1 MYNMLINRKQ
11 INIIILFLSFFT
23 LFSCKKHKPVF
34 HRQDVSNNIF
44 FLETPVDASIGYVMQ
59 NSANFTELKREYR
72 SNLNRAL
79 KNPNNL
85 LWLKIDFVPD
95 TEFKDKT
102 IALYISQLQSSS
114 WLWCN
119 GNSIRKYGSIPP
131 HEISC
136 GTVSHFFM
144 FPKPI
149 INYEGNNTIYIQVWP
164 GPLGMISN
172 TVFIGEQQDV
182 FTLSERHTFFNAKI
196 TIAFMTIMILIF
208 VLYLLL
214 YIVLHKNTHTHVYLY
229 YSLLSLFT
237 SFFLI
242 PFCISEIS
250 WAIPPFIPYFLIIK
264 ICLNISAQVTVFF
277 ANSFML
283 SYLKIRISKKAL
295 YSRII
300 FIIIPSL
307 IILCI
312 PNYKALSSFIPF
324 QLFFCML
331 DFFIC
336 TPKLIKSFLHK
347 NKKTDSL
354 KLTIGFMPVL
364 LCVLGDILIRG
375 MMKIDTIPYITLY
388 GWQITIY
395 IFLFYLVQE
404 FGTTF
409 VHNLQLKSQVEQLN
423 SNLEEIVAI
432 RTKEL
437 SEANYVLSKGLESVA
452 QVQKNVLPPKE
463 KLFKGWDF
471 SAIYCPLDNNVSG
484 DFYDFYYT
492 EEKLDGIGIFDVS
505 GHGITAGLMTILSKG
520 IITQHFVNGLEQKI
534 PLTQVLEEINET
546 YIKEKVNVDNYITG
560 LLFTFST
567 FDSNDV
573 CHIQMVNAGHP
584 YPLFYDSKNQTVT
597 EIKYENQNEQ
607 YGIIGIEGLDV
618 SFPTVNF
625 EASINDVLVCF
636 TDGIT
641 EAMNVDNKDFSKDRI
656 IEILE
661 KNAKLSAHE
670 IGQMIMSELE
680 MFTKGTKIHDDITL
694 IVLKRNNSKNYIEGI
709 LKKSFSKIKK
719 AVAVQHFKQPLLF
732 FICSNQ

>member
-72 SNLNRAL
+72 SNLNRVL

-196 TIAFMTIMILIF
+196 TIAFMTIMLLIF

-214 YIVLHKNTHTHVYLY
+214 YFVLHKNTHTHVYLY

-452 QVQKNVLPPKE
+452 QVQKNVLPAKE

-471 SAIYCPLDNNVSG
+471 SAIYRPLDNNVSG

-492 EEKLDGIGIFDVS
+492 EEKLDGIGVFDVS

-534 PLTQVLEEINET
+534 PLTKVLEEINET

-641 EAMNVDNKDFSKDRI
+641 EAINVDNKDFSKDRI

-709 LKKSFSKIKK
+709 
-719 AVAVQHFKQPLLF
+719 
-732 FICSNQ
+732 

>member
-1 MYNMLINRKQ
+1 MDNMLISRKQ

-23 LFSCKKHKPVF
+23 LFSCNKHKPVF
-34 HRQDVSNNIF
+34 HRQDVSNDIY

-59 NSANFTELKREYR
+59 NSANFTELKKEYR

-79 KNPNNL
+79 KNPYNL

-95 TEFKDKT
+95 AEFKDKT

-144 FPKPI
+144 FQKPI

-196 TIAFMTIMILIF
+196 TIAFMTIMVLIF
-208 VLYLLL
+208 FLYLLL
-214 YIVLHKNTHTHVYLY
+214 YIVLHKHTHTHVYLY

-283 SYLKIRISKKAL
+283 SYLKIKIPKKIL
-295 YSRII
+295 YLRVL
-300 FIIIPSL
+300 FIIIPS
-307 IILCI
+307 IVILCI
-312 PNYKALSSFIPF
+312 PNYKTLSSFIPF

-364 LCVLGDILIRG
+364 ICVLGDIVIRG

-409 VHNLQLKSQVEQLN
+409 VHNLQLKSQVEHLN
-423 SNLEEIVAI
+423 TNLEEIVAM

-463 KLFKGWDF
+463 KMFKGWDF
-471 SAIYCPLDNNVSG
+471 SAFYRPLDNNVSG
-484 DFYDFYYT
+484 DLYDFYYT

-520 IITQHFVNGLEQKI
+520 IISQHFISGLEQNI
-534 PLTQVLEEINET
+534 SLTKVLEEINET

-560 LLFTFST
+560 LLFKFSD
-567 FDSNDV
+567 FDSDDI
-573 CHIQMVNAGHP
+573 CHVQLVNAGHP
-584 YPLFYDSKNQTVT
+584 YPILYDSKNQKIS
-597 EIKYENQNEQ
+597 EKKYENQNEQ

-625 EASINDVLVCF
+625 DVSINDVIVCF

-641 EAMNVDNKDFSKDRI
+641 EATNLNNEDFTKDRI
-656 IEILE
+656 IEIV
-661 KNAKLSAHE
+661 KNNAELSSCE
-670 IGQMIMSELE
+670 IGQKIMAKLE
-680 MFTKGTKIHDDITL
+680 SFTEGTTIDDDITL
-694 IVLKRNNSKNYIEGI
+694 IVLKRNNSRNFIEGI
-709 LKKSFSKIKK
+709 
-719 AVAVQHFKQPLLF
+719 
-732 FICSNQ
+732 

>member
-59 NSANFTELKREYR
+59 NSANFTELKKEYR

-196 TIAFMTIMILIF
+196 TIAFMTIMLLIF

-214 YIVLHKNTHTHVYLY
+214 YFVLRKNTHTHVYLY

-250 WAIPPFIPYFLIIK
+250 WAIPPFIPYFLVIK

-534 PLTQVLEEINET
+534 PLTKVLEEINET

-709 LKKSFSKIKK
+709 
-719 AVAVQHFKQPLLF
+719 
-732 FICSNQ
+732 

>member
-1 MYNMLINRKQ
+1 MNNMLISRKQ

-23 LFSCKKHKPVF
+23 LFSCNKHKPVF
-34 HRQDVSNNIF
+34 HRQDVSNDIY

-59 NSANFTELKREYR
+59 NSANFTELKKEYR

-79 KNPNNL
+79 KNPYNL

-95 TEFKDKT
+95 AEFKDKT

-144 FPKPI
+144 FQKPI

-196 TIAFMTIMILIF
+196 TIAFMTIMVLIF
-208 VLYLLL
+208 FLYLLL
-214 YIVLHKNTHTHVYLY
+214 YIVLHKHTHTHVYLY

-283 SYLKIRISKKAL
+283 SYLKIKIPKKIL
-295 YSRII
+295 YLRVL
-300 FIIIPSL
+300 FIIIPSVV
-307 IILCI
+307 ILCI
-312 PNYKALSSFIPF
+312 PNYKTLSSFIPF

-364 LCVLGDILIRG
+364 ICVLGDIVIRG

-409 VHNLQLKSQVEQLN
+409 VHNLQLKSQVEHLN
-423 SNLEEIVAI
+423 TNLEEIVAM

-463 KLFKGWDF
+463 KMFKGWDF
-471 SAIYCPLDNNVSG
+471 SAFYRPLDNNVSG
-484 DFYDFYYT
+484 DLYDFYYT

-520 IITQHFVNGLEQKI
+520 IISQHFISGLEQNI
-534 PLTQVLEEINET
+534 SLTKVLEEINET

-560 LLFTFST
+560 LLFKFSD
-567 FDSNDV
+567 FDSDDI
-573 CHIQMVNAGHP
+573 CHVQLVNAGHP
-584 YPLFYDSKNQTVT
+584 YPILYDSKNQKIS
-597 EIKYENQNEQ
+597 EQKYENQNEQ

-625 EASINDVLVCF
+625 DVSINDVIVCF

-641 EAMNVDNKDFSKDRI
+641 EATNLNNEDFTKDRI
-656 IEILE
+656 IEIV
-661 KNAKLSAHE
+661 KNNAELSSRE
-670 IGQMIMSELE
+670 IGQKIMAKLE
-680 MFTKGTKIHDDITL
+680 SFTEGTTIDDDITL
-694 IVLKRNNSKNYIEGI
+694 IVLKRNNSRNFIEGI
-709 LKKSFSKIKK
+709 
-719 AVAVQHFKQPLLF
+719 
-732 FICSNQ
+732 

>member
-59 NSANFTELKREYR
+59 NSANFTELKKEYR
-72 SNLNRAL
+72 SNLNRVL

-196 TIAFMTIMILIF
+196 TIAFMTIMLLIF

-214 YIVLHKNTHTHVYLY
+214 YFVLRKNTHTYVYLY

-534 PLTQVLEEINET
+534 PLTKVLEEINET

-661 KNAKLSAHE
+661 KNAKLNAHE

-709 LKKSFSKIKK
+709 
-719 AVAVQHFKQPLLF
+719 
-732 FICSNQ
+732 

>member
-44 FLETPVDASIGYVMQ
+44 FLETPVDANIGYVMQ

-196 TIAFMTIMILIF
+196 TIAFMTIMLLIF

-214 YIVLHKNTHTHVYLY
+214 YFVLRKNTHTYVYLY

-283 SYLKIRISKKAL
+283 SYLKIKIPKKIL
-295 YSRII
+295 YLRVL
-300 FIIIPSL
+300 FIIIPS
-307 IILCI
+307 IVILCI
-312 PNYKALSSFIPF
+312 PNYKTLSSFIPF

-560 LLFTFST
+560 LLFTFSI

-709 LKKSFSKIKK
+709 
-719 AVAVQHFKQPLLF
+719 
-732 FICSNQ
+732 

>member
-196 TIAFMTIMILIF
+196 TIAFMTIMLLIF

-214 YIVLHKNTHTHVYLY
+214 YFVLRKNTHTHVYLY

-312 PNYKALSSFIPF
+312 PNYKTLSSFIPF

-534 PLTQVLEEINET
+534 PLTKVLEEINET

-709 LKKSFSKIKK
+709 
-719 AVAVQHFKQPLLF
+719 
-732 FICSNQ
+732 

>member
-196 TIAFMTIMILIF
+196 TIAFMTIMLLIF

-214 YIVLHKNTHTHVYLY
+214 YFVLRKNTHTHVYLY

-283 SYLKIRISKKAL
+283 SYLKIKIAKKIL
-295 YSRII
+295 YLRVL
-300 FIIIPSL
+300 FIIIPSI

-312 PNYKALSSFIPF
+312 PNYKTLSSFIPF

-534 PLTQVLEEINET
+534 PLTKVLEEINET

-641 EAMNVDNKDFSKDRI
+641 EAINVDNKDFSKDRI

-709 LKKSFSKIKK
+709 
-719 AVAVQHFKQPLLF
+719 
-732 FICSNQ
+732 

>member
-196 TIAFMTIMILIF
+196 TIAFMTIMLLIF

-214 YIVLHKNTHTHVYLY
+214 YFVLRKNTHTHVYLY

-250 WAIPPFIPYFLIIK
+250 WAIPPFIPYFLVIK

-452 QVQKNVLPPKE
+452 QVQKNVLPAKE

-471 SAIYCPLDNNVSG
+471 SAIYRPLDNNVSG

-534 PLTQVLEEINET
+534 PLTKVLEEINET

-709 LKKSFSKIKK
+709 
-719 AVAVQHFKQPLLF
+719 
-732 FICSNQ
+732 

>member
-23 LFSCKKHKPVF
+23 LLSCRKHKPVF

-59 NSANFTELKREYR
+59 NSANFTELKKEYR
-72 SNLNRAL
+72 SNLNRVL

-196 TIAFMTIMILIF
+196 TIAFMTIMLLIF

-214 YIVLHKNTHTHVYLY
+214 YFVLRKNTHTHVYLY

-534 PLTQVLEEINET
+534 PLTKVLEEINET

-584 YPLFYDSKNQTVT
+584 YPLFYDSKTQTVT

-641 EAMNVDNKDFSKDRI
+641 ESMNVDNKDFSKDRI

-709 LKKSFSKIKK
+709 
-719 AVAVQHFKQPLLF
+719 
-732 FICSNQ
+732 

>member
-1 MYNMLINRKQ
+1 MDNMLISRKQ

-72 SNLNRAL
+72 SNLNRVL

-85 LWLKIDFVPD
+85 LWLKIDFIPD

-196 TIAFMTIMILIF
+196 TIAFMTIMLLIF

-214 YIVLHKNTHTHVYLY
+214 YIVLRKNTHTHVYLY

-534 PLTQVLEEINET
+534 PLTKVLEEINET

-709 LKKSFSKIKK
+709 
-719 AVAVQHFKQPLLF
+719 
-732 FICSNQ
+732 

>member
-1 MYNMLINRKQ
+1 MDNMLISRKQ

-59 NSANFTELKREYR
+59 NSANFTELKKEYR

-79 KNPNNL
+79 KNPYNL

-95 TEFKDKT
+95 AEFKDKT

-144 FPKPI
+144 FQKPI

-196 TIAFMTIMILIF
+196 TIAFMTIMVLIF
-208 VLYLLL
+208 FLYLLL
-214 YIVLHKNTHTHVYLY
+214 YIVLHKHTHTHVYLY

-283 SYLKIRISKKAL
+283 SYLKIKIPKKIL
-295 YSRII
+295 YLRVL
-300 FIIIPSL
+300 FIIIPSVV
-307 IILCI
+307 ILCI
-312 PNYKALSSFIPF
+312 PNYKTLSSFIPF

-354 KLTIGFMPVL
+354 KLTIGFIPVL
-364 LCVLGDILIRG
+364 ICVLGDIVIRG

-409 VHNLQLKSQVEQLN
+409 VHNLQLKSQVEHLN
-423 SNLEEIVAI
+423 TNLEEIVAM

-463 KLFKGWDF
+463 KMFKGWDF
-471 SAIYCPLDNNVSG
+471 SAFYRPLDNNVSG
-484 DFYDFYYT
+484 DLYDFYYT

-520 IITQHFVNGLEQKI
+520 IISQHFISGLEQNI
-534 PLTQVLEEINET
+534 SLTKVLEEINET

-560 LLFTFST
+560 LLFKFSD
-567 FDSNDV
+567 FDSDDI
-573 CHIQMVNAGHP
+573 CHVQLVNAGHP
-584 YPLFYDSKNQTVT
+584 YPILYDSKNQKIS
-597 EIKYENQNEQ
+597 EQKYENQNEQ

-625 EASINDVLVCF
+625 DVSINDVIVCF

-641 EAMNVDNKDFSKDRI
+641 EATNLNNEDFTKDRI
-656 IEILE
+656 IEIV
-661 KNAKLSAHE
+661 KNNAELSSRE
-670 IGQMIMSELE
+670 IGQKIMAKLE
-680 MFTKGTKIHDDITL
+680 SFTEGTTIDDDITL
-694 IVLKRNNSKNYIEGI
+694 IVLKRNNSRNFIEGI
-709 LKKSFSKIKK
+709 
-719 AVAVQHFKQPLLF
+719 
-732 FICSNQ
+732 

>member
-23 LFSCKKHKPVF
+23 FFSCKKHKPVF

-72 SNLNRAL
+72 SNLNRVL

-85 LWLKIDFVPD
+85 LWLKIDFIPD

-214 YIVLHKNTHTHVYLY
+214 YIVLRKNTHTHVYLY

-250 WAIPPFIPYFLIIK
+250 WAIPPFIPYFLVIK

-300 FIIIPSL
+300 FIIIPS
-307 IILCI
+307 IVILCI

-709 LKKSFSKIKK
+709 
-719 AVAVQHFKQPLLF
+719 
-732 FICSNQ
+732 

>member
-196 TIAFMTIMILIF
+196 TIAFMTIMLLIF

-214 YIVLHKNTHTHVYLY
+214 YIVLRKNTHTHVYLY

-250 WAIPPFIPYFLIIK
+250 WAIPPFIPYFLVIK

-300 FIIIPSL
+300 FIIIPS
-307 IILCI
+307 IVILCI
-312 PNYKALSSFIPF
+312 PNYKTLSSFIPV

-520 IITQHFVNGLEQKI
+520 IITQHFVNGLEQKV
-534 PLTQVLEEINET
+534 PLTKVLEEINET

-694 IVLKRNNSKNYIEGI
+694 IVLKRNNSNNYIEGI
-709 LKKSFSKIKK
+709 
-719 AVAVQHFKQPLLF
+719 
-732 FICSNQ
+732 

>member
-44 FLETPVDASIGYVMQ
+44 FLETPVDANIGYVMQ

-196 TIAFMTIMILIF
+196 TIAFMTIMLLIF

-214 YIVLHKNTHTHVYLY
+214 YFVLRKNTHTHVYLY

-283 SYLKIRISKKAL
+283 SYLKIKIAKKIL
-295 YSRII
+295 YLRVL
-300 FIIIPSL
+300 FIIIPS
-307 IILCI
+307 IVILCI

-471 SAIYCPLDNNVSG
+471 SAIYRPLDNNVSG

-534 PLTQVLEEINET
+534 PLTKVLEEINET

-709 LKKSFSKIKK
+709 
-719 AVAVQHFKQPLLF
+719 
-732 FICSNQ
+732 

>member
-1 MYNMLINRKQ
+1 MNNMLISRKQ

-23 LFSCKKHKPVF
+23 LFSCNEHKPVF
-34 HRQDVSNNIF
+34 HRQDVSNDIY

-59 NSANFTELKREYR
+59 NSANFTELKKEYR

-79 KNPNNL
+79 KNPYNL

-95 TEFKDKT
+95 AEFKDKT

-196 TIAFMTIMILIF
+196 TIAFMTIMVLIF
-208 VLYLLL
+208 FLYLLL
-214 YIVLHKNTHTHVYLY
+214 YIVLHKHTHTHVYLY

-283 SYLKIRISKKAL
+283 SYLKIKIPKKIL
-295 YSRII
+295 YLRVL
-300 FIIIPSL
+300 FIIIPS
-307 IILCI
+307 IVILCI
-312 PNYKALSSFIPF
+312 PNYKTLSSFIPF

-364 LCVLGDILIRG
+364 ICVLVDIVIRG

-409 VHNLQLKSQVEQLN
+409 VHNLQLKSQVEHLN
-423 SNLEEIVAI
+423 TNLEEIVAM

-463 KLFKGWDF
+463 KMFKGWDF
-471 SAIYCPLDNNVSG
+471 SAFYRPLDNNVSG
-484 DFYDFYYT
+484 DLYDFYYT

-520 IITQHFVNGLEQKI
+520 IISQHFISGLEQNI
-534 PLTQVLEEINET
+534 SLTKVLEEINET

-560 LLFTFST
+560 LLFKFSD
-567 FDSNDV
+567 FDSDDI
-573 CHIQMVNAGHP
+573 CHVQLVNAGHP
-584 YPLFYDSKNQTVT
+584 YPILYDSKNQKIS
-597 EIKYENQNEQ
+597 EQKYENQNEQ

-625 EASINDVLVCF
+625 DVSINDVIVCF

-641 EAMNVDNKDFSKDRI
+641 EATNLNNEDFTKDRI
-656 IEILE
+656 IEIV
-661 KNAKLSAHE
+661 KNNAELSSRE
-670 IGQMIMSELE
+670 IGQKIMAKLE
-680 MFTKGTKIHDDITL
+680 SFTEGTTINDDITL
-694 IVLKRNNSKNYIEGI
+694 IVLKRNNSRNFIEGI
-709 LKKSFSKIKK
+709 
-719 AVAVQHFKQPLLF
+719 
-732 FICSNQ
+732 

>member
-59 NSANFTELKREYR
+59 NSANFTELKKEYR

-196 TIAFMTIMILIF
+196 TIAFMTIMLLIF

-214 YIVLHKNTHTHVYLY
+214 YFVLRKNTHTYVYLY

-300 FIIIPSL
+300 FIIIPS
-307 IILCI
+307 IVILCI
-312 PNYKALSSFIPF
+312 PNYTALSSFIPF

-534 PLTQVLEEINET
+534 PLTKVLEEINET

-709 LKKSFSKIKK
+709 
-719 AVAVQHFKQPLLF
+719 
-732 FICSNQ
+732 

>member
-23 LFSCKKHKPVF
+23 LFSCNKHKPVF

-44 FLETPVDASIGYVMQ
+44 FLETPVDANIGYVMQ

-72 SNLNRAL
+72 SNLNRVL

-196 TIAFMTIMILIF
+196 TIAFMTIMLLIF

-214 YIVLHKNTHTHVYLY
+214 YFVLRKNTHTHVYLY

-520 IITQHFVNGLEQKI
+520 IITQHFVNGLEQKV
-534 PLTQVLEEINET
+534 PLTKVLEEINET

-709 LKKSFSKIKK
+709 
-719 AVAVQHFKQPLLF
+719 
-732 FICSNQ
+732 

>member
-1 MYNMLINRKQ
+1 MDNMLISRKQ

-23 LFSCKKHKPVF
+23 LFSCNKHKPVF
-34 HRQDVSNNIF
+34 HRQDVSNDIY

-59 NSANFTELKREYR
+59 NSANFTELKKEYR

-79 KNPNNL
+79 KNPYNL

-95 TEFKDKT
+95 AEFKDKT

-196 TIAFMTIMILIF
+196 TIAFMTIMVLIF
-208 VLYLLL
+208 FLYLLL
-214 YIVLHKNTHTHVYLY
+214 YIVLHKHTHTHVYLY

-283 SYLKIRISKKAL
+283 SYLKIKIPKKIL
-295 YSRII
+295 YLRVL
-300 FIIIPSL
+300 FIIIPS
-307 IILCI
+307 IVILCI
-312 PNYKALSSFIPF
+312 PNYKTLSSFIPF

-364 LCVLGDILIRG
+364 ICVLGDIVIRG

-409 VHNLQLKSQVEQLN
+409 VHNLQLKSQVEHLN
-423 SNLEEIVAI
+423 TNLEEIVAM

-452 QVQKNVLPPKE
+452 QVQKNVLPAKE

-471 SAIYCPLDNNVSG
+471 SAIYRPLDNNVSG

-520 IITQHFVNGLEQKI
+520 IITQHFVNGLEQKV
-534 PLTQVLEEINET
+534 PLTKVLEEINET

-709 LKKSFSKIKK
+709 
-719 AVAVQHFKQPLLF
+719 
-732 FICSNQ
+732 

>member
-59 NSANFTELKREYR
+59 NSANFTELKKEYR

-196 TIAFMTIMILIF
+196 TIAFMTIMLLIF

-214 YIVLHKNTHTHVYLY
+214 YFVLRKNTHTHVYLY

-312 PNYKALSSFIPF
+312 PNYKTLSSFIPF

-534 PLTQVLEEINET
+534 PLTKVLEEINET

-709 LKKSFSKIKK
+709 
-719 AVAVQHFKQPLLF
+719 
-732 FICSNQ
+732 

>member
-1 MYNMLINRKQ
+1 MDNMLISRKQ

-23 LFSCKKHKPVF
+23 LFSCNKHKPVF
-34 HRQDVSNNIF
+34 HRQDVSNDIY

-59 NSANFTELKREYR
+59 NSANFTELKKEYR

-79 KNPNNL
+79 KNPYNL

-95 TEFKDKT
+95 AEFKDKT

-144 FPKPI
+144 FQKPI

-182 FTLSERHTFFNAKI
+182 FKLSERHTFFNAKI
-196 TIAFMTIMILIF
+196 TIAFMTIMVLIF
-208 VLYLLL
+208 FLYLLL
-214 YIVLHKNTHTHVYLY
+214 YIVLHKHTHTHVYLY

-283 SYLKIRISKKAL
+283 SYLKIKIPKKIL
-295 YSRII
+295 YLRVL
-300 FIIIPSL
+300 FIIIPS
-307 IILCI
+307 IVILCI
-312 PNYKALSSFIPF
+312 PNYKTLSSFIPF

-364 LCVLGDILIRG
+364 ICVLGDIVIRG
-375 MMKIDTIPYITLY
+375 CMKIDTIPYITLY

-409 VHNLQLKSQVEQLN
+409 VHNLQLKSQVEHLN
-423 SNLEEIVAI
+423 TNLEEIVAM

-463 KLFKGWDF
+463 KMFKGWDF
-471 SAIYCPLDNNVSG
+471 SAFYRPLDNNVSG
-484 DFYDFYYT
+484 DLYDFYYT

-520 IITQHFVNGLEQKI
+520 IISQHFISGLEQNI
-534 PLTQVLEEINET
+534 SLTKVLEEINET

-560 LLFTFST
+560 LLFKFSD
-567 FDSNDV
+567 FDSDDI
-573 CHIQMVNAGHP
+573 CHVQLVNAGHP
-584 YPLFYDSKNQTVT
+584 YPILYDSKNQKIS
-597 EIKYENQNEQ
+597 EQKYENQNEQ

-625 EASINDVLVCF
+625 DVSINDVIVCF

-641 EAMNVDNKDFSKDRI
+641 EATNLNNEDFTKDRI
-656 IEILE
+656 IEIV
-661 KNAKLSAHE
+661 KNNAELSSRE
-670 IGQMIMSELE
+670 IGQKIMAKLE
-680 MFTKGTKIHDDITL
+680 SFTEGTSINDDITL
-694 IVLKRNNSKNYIEGI
+694 IVLKRNNSRNFIEGI
-709 LKKSFSKIKK
+709 
-719 AVAVQHFKQPLLF
+719 
-732 FICSNQ
+732 

>member
-1 MYNMLINRKQ
+1 MDNMLISRKQ
-11 INIIILFLSFFT
+11 INIVILFLSFFT
-23 LFSCKKHKPVF
+23 LFSCNKHKPVF
-34 HRQDVSNNIF
+34 HRQDVSNDIY

-59 NSANFTELKREYR
+59 NSANFTELKKEYR

-79 KNPNNL
+79 KNPYNL

-95 TEFKDKT
+95 AEFKDKT

-196 TIAFMTIMILIF
+196 TIAFMTIMVLIF
-208 VLYLLL
+208 FLYLLL
-214 YIVLHKNTHTHVYLY
+214 YIVLHKHTHTHVYLY

-250 WAIPPFIPYFLIIK
+250 WALPPFIPYFLIIK

-283 SYLKIRISKKAL
+283 SYLKIKIPKKIL
-295 YSRII
+295 YLRVL
-300 FIIIPSL
+300 FIIIPS
-307 IILCI
+307 IVILCI
-312 PNYKALSSFIPF
+312 PNYKTLSSFIPF

-364 LCVLGDILIRG
+364 ICVLGDIVIRG

-409 VHNLQLKSQVEQLN
+409 VHNLQLKSQVEHLN
-423 SNLEEIVAI
+423 TNLEEIVAM

-463 KLFKGWDF
+463 KMFKGWDF
-471 SAIYCPLDNNVSG
+471 SAFYRPLDNNVSG
-484 DFYDFYYT
+484 DLYDFYYT

-520 IITQHFVNGLEQKI
+520 IISQHFISGLEQNI
-534 PLTQVLEEINET
+534 SLTKVLEEINET

-560 LLFTFST
+560 LLFKFSD
-567 FDSNDV
+567 FDSDDI
-573 CHIQMVNAGHP
+573 CHVQLVNAGHP
-584 YPLFYDSKNQTVT
+584 YPILYDSKNQKIS
-597 EIKYENQNEQ
+597 EQKYENQNEQ

-625 EASINDVLVCF
+625 DVSINDVIVCF

-641 EAMNVDNKDFSKDRI
+641 EATNLNNEDFTKDRI
-656 IEILE
+656 IEIV
-661 KNAKLSAHE
+661 KNNAELSSRE
-670 IGQMIMSELE
+670 IGQKIMAKLE
-680 MFTKGTKIHDDITL
+680 SFTEGTTINDDITL
-694 IVLKRNNSKNYIEGI
+694 IVLKRNNSRNFIEGI
-709 LKKSFSKIKK
+709 
-719 AVAVQHFKQPLLF
+719 
-732 FICSNQ
+732 

>member
-1 MYNMLINRKQ
+1 MDNMLISRKQ

-23 LFSCKKHKPVF
+23 LFSCNKHKPVF
-34 HRQDVSNNIF
+34 HRQDVSNDIY

-59 NSANFTELKREYR
+59 NSANFTELKKEYR

-79 KNPNNL
+79 KNPYNL

-95 TEFKDKT
+95 AEFKDKT

-196 TIAFMTIMILIF
+196 TIAFMTIMVLIF
-208 VLYLLL
+208 FLYLLL
-214 YIVLHKNTHTHVYLY
+214 YIVLHKHTHTHVYLY

-283 SYLKIRISKKAL
+283 SYLKIKIPKKIL
-295 YSRII
+295 YLRVL
-300 FIIIPSL
+300 FIIIPS
-307 IILCI
+307 IVILCI
-312 PNYKALSSFIPF
+312 PNYKTLSSFIPF

-364 LCVLGDILIRG
+364 ICVLGDIVIRG

-452 QVQKNVLPPKE
+452 QVQKNVLPAKE

-471 SAIYCPLDNNVSG
+471 SAIYRPLDNNVSG

-520 IITQHFVNGLEQKI
+520 IITQHFVNGLEQKV
-534 PLTQVLEEINET
+534 PLTKVLEEINET

-560 LLFTFST
+560 LLFKFSD
-567 FDSNDV
+567 FDSDDI
-573 CHIQMVNAGHP
+573 CHVQLVNAGHP
-584 YPLFYDSKNQTVT
+584 YPILYDSKNQKIS
-597 EIKYENQNEQ
+597 EKKYENQNEQ

-625 EASINDVLVCF
+625 DVSINDVIVCF

-641 EAMNVDNKDFSKDRI
+641 EATNLNNEDFTKDRI
-656 IEILE
+656 IEIV
-661 KNAKLSAHE
+661 KNNAELSSRE
-670 IGQMIMSELE
+670 IGQKIMAKLE
-680 MFTKGTKIHDDITL
+680 SFTEGTTIDDDITL
-694 IVLKRNNSKNYIEGI
+694 IVLKRNNSRNFIEGI
-709 LKKSFSKIKK
+709 
-719 AVAVQHFKQPLLF
+719 
-732 FICSNQ
+732 

>member
-1 MYNMLINRKQ
+1 MNNMLISRKQ

-23 LFSCKKHKPVF
+23 LFSCNKHKPVF
-34 HRQDVSNNIF
+34 HRQDVSNDIY

-59 NSANFTELKREYR
+59 NSANFTELKKEYR

-79 KNPNNL
+79 KNPYNL

-95 TEFKDKT
+95 AEFKDKT
-102 IALYISQLQSSS
+102 IALYISQVQSSS

-144 FPKPI
+144 FQKPI

-196 TIAFMTIMILIF
+196 TIAFMTIMVLIF
-208 VLYLLL
+208 FLYLLL
-214 YIVLHKNTHTHVYLY
+214 YIVLHKHTHTHVYLY

-283 SYLKIRISKKAL
+283 SYLKIKIPKKIL
-295 YSRII
+295 YLRVL
-300 FIIIPSL
+300 FIIIPSVV
-307 IILCI
+307 ILCI
-312 PNYKALSSFIPF
+312 PNYKTLSSFIPF

-364 LCVLGDILIRG
+364 ICVLGDIVIRG

-409 VHNLQLKSQVEQLN
+409 VHNLQLKSQVEHLN
-423 SNLEEIVAI
+423 TNLEEIVAM

-463 KLFKGWDF
+463 KMFKGWDF
-471 SAIYCPLDNNVSG
+471 SAFYRPLDNNVSG
-484 DFYDFYYT
+484 DLYDFYYT

-520 IITQHFVNGLEQKI
+520 IISQHFISGLEQNI
-534 PLTQVLEEINET
+534 SLTKVLEEINET

-560 LLFTFST
+560 LLFKFSD
-567 FDSNDV
+567 FDSDDI
-573 CHIQMVNAGHP
+573 CHVQLVNAGHP
-584 YPLFYDSKNQTVT
+584 YPILYDSKNQKIS
-597 EIKYENQNEQ
+597 EQKYENQNEQ
-607 YGIIGIEGLDV
+607 YGIIGIDGLDV

-625 EASINDVLVCF
+625 DVSINDVIVCF

-641 EAMNVDNKDFSKDRI
+641 EATNLNNEDFTKDRI
-656 IEILE
+656 IEIV
-661 KNAKLSAHE
+661 KNNAELSSRE
-670 IGQMIMSELE
+670 IGQKIMTKLE
-680 MFTKGTKIHDDITL
+680 SFTEGTTIDDDITL
-694 IVLKRNNSKNYIEGI
+694 IVLKRNNSRNFIEGI
-709 LKKSFSKIKK
+709 
-719 AVAVQHFKQPLLF
+719 
-732 FICSNQ
+732 

>member
-1 MYNMLINRKQ
+1 MYNMLIDRKQ

-44 FLETPVDASIGYVMQ
+44 FLETPVDANIGYVMQ
-59 NSANFTELKREYR
+59 NSANFTELKKEYR

-214 YIVLHKNTHTHVYLY
+214 YIVLRKNTHTHVYLY

-534 PLTQVLEEINET
+534 SLTQVLEEINET

-709 LKKSFSKIKK
+709 
-719 AVAVQHFKQPLLF
+719 
-732 FICSNQ
+732 

>member
-44 FLETPVDASIGYVMQ
+44 FLETPVDANIGYVMQ
-59 NSANFTELKREYR
+59 NSANFTELKKEYR

-196 TIAFMTIMILIF
+196 TIAFMTIMLLIF

-214 YIVLHKNTHTHVYLY
+214 YFVLRKNTHTHVYLY

-312 PNYKALSSFIPF
+312 QNYKALSSFIPF

-364 LCVLGDILIRG
+364 LCVLGDIVIRG
-375 MMKIDTIPYITLY
+375 GMKIDTIPYITLY

-409 VHNLQLKSQVEQLN
+409 VHNLQLKSQVEHLN
-423 SNLEEIVAI
+423 TNLEEIVAM

-463 KLFKGWDF
+463 KMFKGWDF
-471 SAIYCPLDNNVSG
+471 SAFYRPLDNNVSG
-484 DFYDFYYT
+484 DLYDFYYT

-520 IITQHFVNGLEQKI
+520 IISQHFISGLEQNI
-534 PLTQVLEEINET
+534 SLTKVLEEINDT

-560 LLFTFST
+560 LLFKFSN
-567 FDSNDV
+567 FDENDV
-573 CHIQMVNAGHP
+573 CHCQLVNAGHP
-584 YPLFYDSKNQTVT
+584 YPLFYDSKKQTVS

-625 EASINDVLVCF
+625 DASINDVIICF

-641 EAMNVDNKDFSKDRI
+641 DSVNIDNEDFKKDRI
-656 IEILE
+656 IKILKE
-661 KNAKLSAHE
+661 NAHLSSCE
-670 IGQMIMSELE
+670 IGKKIMTSLE
-680 MFTKGTKIHDDITL
+680 SFTKETTIHDDITL
-694 IVLKRNNSKNYIEGI
+694 IVLKRNNSKNYIESI
-709 LKKSFSKIKK
+709 
-719 AVAVQHFKQPLLF
+719 
-732 FICSNQ
+732 

>member
-72 SNLNRAL
+72 SNLNRVL

-196 TIAFMTIMILIF
+196 TIAFMTIMLLIF

-214 YIVLHKNTHTHVYLY
+214 YIVLRKNTHTHVYLY

-709 LKKSFSKIKK
+709 
-719 AVAVQHFKQPLLF
+719 
-732 FICSNQ
+732 

>member
-196 TIAFMTIMILIF
+196 TIAFMTIMLLIF

-214 YIVLHKNTHTHVYLY
+214 YFVLRKNTHTHVYLY

-641 EAMNVDNKDFSKDRI
+641 EAINVDNKDFSKDRI

-709 LKKSFSKIKK
+709 
-719 AVAVQHFKQPLLF
+719 
-732 FICSNQ
+732 

>member
-1 MYNMLINRKQ
+1 MNNMLISRKQ
-11 INIIILFLSFFT
+11 INIVILFLSFFT
-23 LFSCKKHKPVF
+23 LFSCNKHKPVF
-34 HRQDVSNNIF
+34 HRQDVSNDIY

-59 NSANFTELKREYR
+59 NSANFTELKKEYR

-79 KNPNNL
+79 KNPYNL

-95 TEFKDKT
+95 AEFKDKT

-144 FPKPI
+144 FQKPI

-196 TIAFMTIMILIF
+196 TIAFMTIMVLIF
-208 VLYLLL
+208 FLYLLL
-214 YIVLHKNTHTHVYLY
+214 YIVLHKYTHTHVYLY

-312 PNYKALSSFIPF
+312 PNYKTLSSFIPF

-409 VHNLQLKSQVEQLN
+409 VHNLQLKSQVEHLN
-423 SNLEEIVAI
+423 TNLEEIVAM

-452 QVQKNVLPPKE
+452 QVQKNVLPAKE

-471 SAIYCPLDNNVSG
+471 SAIYRPLDNNVSG

-520 IITQHFVNGLEQKI
+520 IITQHFVNGLEQKV
-534 PLTQVLEEINET
+534 PLTKVLEEINET

-560 LLFTFST
+560 LLFIFST

-709 LKKSFSKIKK
+709 
-719 AVAVQHFKQPLLF
+719 
-732 FICSNQ
+732 

>member
-59 NSANFTELKREYR
+59 NSANFTELKKEYR

-196 TIAFMTIMILIF
+196 TIAFMTIMLLIF

-214 YIVLHKNTHTHVYLY
+214 YFVLRKNTHTHVYLY

-250 WAIPPFIPYFLIIK
+250 WAIPPFIPYFLVIK

-300 FIIIPSL
+300 FIIIPS
-307 IILCI
+307 IVILCI
-312 PNYKALSSFIPF
+312 PNYKTLSSFIPF

-709 LKKSFSKIKK
+709 
-719 AVAVQHFKQPLLF
+719 
-732 FICSNQ
+732 

>member
-59 NSANFTELKREYR
+59 NSANFTELKKEYR

-214 YIVLHKNTHTHVYLY
+214 YIVLRKNTHTHVYLY

-534 PLTQVLEEINET
+534 PLTKVLEEINET

-709 LKKSFSKIKK
+709 
-719 AVAVQHFKQPLLF
+719 
-732 FICSNQ
+732 

>member
-59 NSANFTELKREYR
+59 NSANFSELKREYR

-250 WAIPPFIPYFLIIK
+250 WAIPSFIPYFLVIK

-283 SYLKIRISKKAL
+283 SYLQIRISKKAL

-534 PLTQVLEEINET
+534 PLTKVLEEINET

-709 LKKSFSKIKK
+709 
-719 AVAVQHFKQPLLF
+719 
-732 FICSNQ
+732 

>member
-59 NSANFTELKREYR
+59 NSANFTELKKEYR
-72 SNLNRAL
+72 SNLNRVL

-196 TIAFMTIMILIF
+196 TIAFMTIMLLIF

-214 YIVLHKNTHTHVYLY
+214 YFVLRKNTHTHVYLY

-300 FIIIPSL
+300 FIIIPS
-307 IILCI
+307 IVILCI

-471 SAIYCPLDNNVSG
+471 SAIYRPLDNNVSG

-534 PLTQVLEEINET
+534 PLTKVLEEINET

-694 IVLKRNNSKNYIEGI
+694 IVLKRNNSQNYIEGI
-709 LKKSFSKIKK
+709 
-719 AVAVQHFKQPLLF
+719 
-732 FICSNQ
+732 

>member
-1 MYNMLINRKQ
+1 MDNMLISRKQ

-59 NSANFTELKREYR
+59 NSANFTELKKEYR
-72 SNLNRAL
+72 SNLNRVL
-79 KNPNNL
+79 KNPYNL

-95 TEFKDKT
+95 AEFKDKT

-196 TIAFMTIMILIF
+196 TIAFMTIMVLIF
-208 VLYLLL
+208 FLYLLL
-214 YIVLHKNTHTHVYLY
+214 YIVLHKHTHTHVYLY

-283 SYLKIRISKKAL
+283 SYLKIKIPKKIL
-295 YSRII
+295 YLRVL
-300 FIIIPSL
+300 FIIIPS
-307 IILCI
+307 IVILCI
-312 PNYKALSSFIPF
+312 PNYKTLSSFIPF

-364 LCVLGDILIRG
+364 ICVLGDIVIRG
-375 MMKIDTIPYITLY
+375 CMKIDTIPYITLY

-409 VHNLQLKSQVEQLN
+409 VHNLQLKSQVEHLN
-423 SNLEEIVAI
+423 TNLEEIVAM

-463 KLFKGWDF
+463 KMFKGWDF
-471 SAIYCPLDNNVSG
+471 SAFYRPLDNNVSG
-484 DFYDFYYT
+484 DLYDFYYT

-520 IITQHFVNGLEQKI
+520 IISQHFISGLEQNI
-534 PLTQVLEEINET
+534 SLTKVLEEINET

-560 LLFTFST
+560 LLFKFSD
-567 FDSNDV
+567 FDSDDI
-573 CHIQMVNAGHP
+573 CHVQLVNAGHP
-584 YPLFYDSKNQTVT
+584 YPILYDSKNQKIS
-597 EIKYENQNEQ
+597 EQKYENQNEQ

-625 EASINDVLVCF
+625 DVSINDVIVCF

-641 EAMNVDNKDFSKDRI
+641 EATNLNNEDFTKDRI
-656 IEILE
+656 IEIV
-661 KNAKLSAHE
+661 KNNAELSSRE
-670 IGQMIMSELE
+670 IGQKIMAKLE
-680 MFTKGTKIHDDITL
+680 SFTEGTSINDDITL
-694 IVLKRNNSKNYIEGI
+694 IVLKRNNSRNFIEGI
-709 LKKSFSKIKK
+709 
-719 AVAVQHFKQPLLF
+719 
-732 FICSNQ
+732 

>member
-59 NSANFTELKREYR
+59 NSANFTELKKEYR

-196 TIAFMTIMILIF
+196 TIAFMTIMLLIF

-214 YIVLHKNTHTHVYLY
+214 YFVLRKNTHTHVYLY

-283 SYLKIRISKKAL
+283 SYLKIKIPKKIL
-295 YSRII
+295 YLRVL
-300 FIIIPSL
+300 FIIIPS
-307 IILCI
+307 IVILCI
-312 PNYKALSSFIPF
+312 PNYKTLSSFIPF

-534 PLTQVLEEINET
+534 PLTKVLEEINET

-709 LKKSFSKIKK
+709 
-719 AVAVQHFKQPLLF
+719 
-732 FICSNQ
+732 

>member
-1 MYNMLINRKQ
+1 MNNMLISRKQ

-23 LFSCKKHKPVF
+23 LFSCNKHKPVF
-34 HRQDVSNNIF
+34 HRQDVSNDIY

-59 NSANFTELKREYR
+59 NSANFTELKKEYR

-79 KNPNNL
+79 KNPYNL

-95 TEFKDKT
+95 AEFKDKT

-144 FPKPI
+144 FQKPI

-196 TIAFMTIMILIF
+196 TIAFMTIMVLIF
-208 VLYLLL
+208 FLYLLL
-214 YIVLHKNTHTHVYLY
+214 YIVLHKHTHTHVYLY

-283 SYLKIRISKKAL
+283 SYLKIKIPKKIL
-295 YSRII
+295 YLRVL
-300 FIIIPSL
+300 FIIIPS
-307 IILCI
+307 IVILCI
-312 PNYKALSSFIPF
+312 PNYKTLSSFIPF

-364 LCVLGDILIRG
+364 ICVLGDIVIRG

-409 VHNLQLKSQVEQLN
+409 VHNLQLKSQVEHLN
-423 SNLEEIVAI
+423 TNLEEIVAM

-463 KLFKGWDF
+463 KMFKGWDF
-471 SAIYCPLDNNVSG
+471 SAFYRPLDNNVSG
-484 DFYDFYYT
+484 DLYDFYYT

-505 GHGITAGLMTILSKG
+505 GHGITAGLITILSKG
-520 IITQHFVNGLEQKI
+520 IISQHFINGLEQNI
-534 PLTQVLEEINET
+534 SLTKVLEEINET

-560 LLFTFST
+560 LLFKFSD
-567 FDSNDV
+567 FDSDDI
-573 CHIQMVNAGHP
+573 CHVQLVNAGHP
-584 YPLFYDSKNQTVT
+584 YPILYDSKNQKIS
-597 EIKYENQNEQ
+597 EQKYENQNEQ
-607 YGIIGIEGLDV
+607 YGIIGIDGLDV

-625 EASINDVLVCF
+625 DVSINDVIVCF

-641 EAMNVDNKDFSKDRI
+641 EATNLNNEDFTKDRI
-656 IEILE
+656 IEIV
-661 KNAKLSAHE
+661 KNNAELSSRE
-670 IGQMIMSELE
+670 IGQKIMAKLE
-680 MFTKGTKIHDDITL
+680 SFTEGTSINDDITL
-694 IVLKRNNSKNYIEGI
+694 IVLKRNNSRNFIEGI
-709 LKKSFSKIKK
+709 
-719 AVAVQHFKQPLLF
+719 
-732 FICSNQ
+732 